1 MFGVSKRGMSDTPIE
16 GAMNSDTLTKSAVS
30 FVLSVGVFL
39 SGMTVQ
45 SLQEESHSLKLYV
58 SL

>member
-1 MFGVSKRGMSDTPIE
+1 MFEVSKRGMSDTPIE
-16 GAMNSDTLTKSAVS
+16 DAMNSDTLTKSAVS

-45 SLQEESHSLKLYV
+45 
-58 SL
+58 

>member
-16 GAMNSDTLTKSAVS
+16 DAMNSGTLTKSAVS

>member
-16 GAMNSDTLTKSAVS
+16 DAMNSDTLTKSAVS

-39 SGMTVQ
+39 SGMAVQ

>member
-16 GAMNSDTLTKSAVS
+16 DTMNSDTLTKSAVS